1 MAQRAHVMDYKT
13 NHLKAE
19 YSYIRRSL
27 GCLKKWFILAIG
39 ILTLINVVIFIH
51 LLSRHSVREIIS
63 APDVNHILDDETSA
77 LLNNTSRNFPIDL
90 NRKIKKNLFPP
101 QITLWKKPVV
111 QTSHLQT
118 HSSTPIFRD
127 KQKAL
132 KHITQTTKSDKCT
145 TTTSVLSRRIA
156 EGFVL
161 LRPALVGRL
170 GNQLF
175 SWSAVWGLSKQ
186 LQAALGGN
194 ISVRPVIWREAELYR
209 LFGDHLDAVVTND
222 NELRRYKW
230 EGIGE
235 SNPLFDASMLERIV
249 QRVRNGIRGVFSI
262 GSYTQSWRY
271 FHGLSQLNAIDSFH
285 IYRQFVFPPPA
296 FKMANEFIANLKR
309 HVEFRYNQ
317 ILNFAID
324 NQTESPVTLGRFQL
338 QFNQTTLM
346 TINKT
351 IAPIKALM
359 YVAVH
364 LRLTDH
370 HKAQN
375 SRLPNREFFL
385 RATAA
390 FFAISQKVIITEVTY

>member
-1 MAQRAHVMDYKT
+1 MSSVSR
-13 NHLKAE
+13 
-19 YSYIRRSL
+19 
-27 GCLKKWFILAIG
+27 
-39 ILTLINVVIFIH
+39 LI
-51 LLSRHSVREIIS
+51 
-63 APDVNHILDDETSA
+63 T
-77 LLNNTSRNFPIDL
+77 
-90 NRKIKKNLFPP
+90 
-101 QITLWKKPVV
+101 
-111 QTSHLQT
+111 
-118 HSSTPIFRD
+118 
-127 KQKAL
+127 
-132 KHITQTTKSDKCT
+132 
-145 TTTSVLSRRIA
+145 
-156 EGFVL
+156 EGVVL

-186 LQAALGGN
+186 LQAVLGRN

-209 LFGDHLDAVVTND
+209 IFGNHLDAVVTND

-351 IAPIKALM
+351 IAPMKALM